1 MHGKKSH
8 QMLKSML
15 EGAALGGVLSA
26 ALIFGAWANAAGA
39 GAADAIPAEY
49 VDLCEQ
55 AGEEYGICPEILE
68 AVMLEES
75 GGDPDAVGDLGE
87 AGLMQV
93 YPKYHMDRMDRL
105 GARSLF
111 DPEDNILV
119 AADYLSELLME
130 HGDMAAALMAYNG
143 TPDAEGRA
151 RSWELT
157 VYAERVLERA
167 RQLERAH
174 GK

>member
-55 AGEEYGICPEILE
+55 AGEEHGICPEILE

-75 GGDPDAVGDLGE
+75 GGDPDAVG
-87 AGLMQV
+87 
-93 YPKYHMDRMDRL
+93 
-105 GARSLF
+105 
-111 DPEDNILV
+111 
-119 AADYLSELLME
+119 
-130 HGDMAAALMAYNG
+130 
-143 TPDAEGRA
+143 RA
-151 RSWELT
+151 RSRELT
-157 VYAERVLERA
+157 GYAERVLERA
-167 RQLERAH
+167 RQLEQAH